1 MPRPKFTFRSPVTIL
16 LLILLRNRP
25 LPTHII
31 SVTLRERSNYVSAY
45 LCRLRD
51 HGLIKRDKYGYWS
64 ITDLGIQYLAALE
77 RAISNIE
84 ELVEKL
90 NNDLTIK
97 LATIINRNATKMQQ
111 KATKNN
117 KNSRFNRLESDLTSF
132 EKIVEEAERRLG
144 RGLSEVEY
152 AILKYLYEFERI
164 TGRKYWW
171 PPERN
176 VSLAESLAEEL
187 RISSINTVST
197 ALRELEAKGILY
209 MTFDKRKNV
218 PKVRI
223 DKSINGMRARK

>member
-16 LLILLRNRP
+16 LLILLRSRP
-25 LPTHII
+25 LPTHILAF
-31 SVTLRERSNYVSAY
+31 TLGVPSKYASRY
-45 LCRLRD
+45 LVRLKKL
-51 HGLIKRDKYGYWS
+51 GLITQDGYGFWS
-64 ITDLGIQYLAALE
+64 ITDLGLQYIVALE
-77 RAISNIE
+77 RAISNIQE
-84 ELVEKL
+84 EIKKL
-90 NNDLTIK
+90 KESQIYKMTTIMYFQTTKIHSQTTLTNKAK
-97 LATIINRNATKMQQ
+97 LLSNVLNEQI
-111 KATKNN
+111 
-117 KNSRFNRLESDLTSF
+117 SF
-132 EKIVEEAERRLG
+132 ERIVQEAERRLG

-187 RISSINTVST
+187 RISSINTVSS

-223 DKSINGMRARK
+223 DKSINGMKR